1 MATVIPSGPGTHFR
15 DPKDDTFPRTDDA
28 AFDELIRTDHPF
40 ISVNLSWTLT
50 IIGLDLSPKM
60 WRVFVV
66 HRSYINVCASTKWQK
81 KKNPNIYT
89 MSASLGD
96 ALLFVT
102 LDLGAAIKREF
113 IYVFYSLSLL
123 VVMILTFKVKSVNI
137 Q

>member
-1 MATVIPSGPGTHFR
+1 
-15 DPKDDTFPRTDDA
+15 
-28 AFDELIRTDHPF
+28 
-40 ISVNLSWTLT
+40 
-50 IIGLDLSPKM
+50 
-60 WRVFVV
+60 
-66 HRSYINVCASTKWQK
+66 
-81 KKNPNIYT
+81 

-102 LDLGAAIKREF
+102 LALGAAIKREF

>member
-1 MATVIPSGPGTHFR
+1 
-15 DPKDDTFPRTDDA
+15 
-28 AFDELIRTDHPF
+28 
-40 ISVNLSWTLT
+40 
-50 IIGLDLSPKM
+50 
-60 WRVFVV
+60 
-66 HRSYINVCASTKWQK
+66 
-81 KKNPNIYT
+81 